1 MNLWPVR
8 TRKCNTKNT
17 KTVGENMLRIG
28 LVLHSKREDALLCAN
43 RAIQF
48 LTARNVRVS
57 AEDEFASLLNV
68 IPFSQTDSVD
78 VLVALGGDG
87 TLLRAVQYA
96 FRWEASL
103 LGVNLGRVGFLTE
116 AEPGEIEQALEA
128 VIQGAY
134 ELESRPIL
142 HVEAGGQHWHAIN
155 DAVLFRGGS
164 ARLTTI
170 NAWVDGELSGRYV
183 ADGIVVATPTG
194 STGYS
199 LSAGGPIISPRVDCM
214 VITPICAH
222 TLQHRPTVVSGS
234 ADIILELLPDD
245 IQRAALQ
252 VDGQSCMEL
261 TSGMRARIRKD
272 ERPVRLIRLK
282 KQHFFQ
288 LVRDKLTEWSR

>member
-1 MNLWPVR
+1 
-8 TRKCNTKNT
+8 
-17 KTVGENMLRIG
+17 MLRIG
-28 LVLHSKREDALLCAN
+28 LILHSQREDALECAA
-43 RAIQF
+43 RAIRY
-48 LTARNVRVS
+48 LTERHVQVS
-57 AEDEFASLLNV
+57 AEDEFAPLLQV
-68 IPFSQTDSVD
+68 APFSSTDGVD
-78 VLVALGGDG
+78 VLVSLGGDG

-96 FRWEASL
+96 FRWEAAL

-116 AEPGEIEQALEA
+116 AEPSEIERALEA

-134 ELESRPIL
+134 EVETRPIL
-142 HVEAGGQHWHAIN
+142 HVEASGQHWHALN
-155 DAVLFRGGS
+155 DAVLSRGGS

-183 ADGIVVATPTG
+183 ADGVVVATPTG

-199 LSAGGPIISPRVDCM
+199 LSAGGPIVSPKVDCM

-222 TLQHRPTVVSGS
+222 TLQHRPTVVHGG
-234 ADIILELLPDD
+234 ADITLELLPEDV
-245 IQRAALQ
+245 QRAALQ

-261 TSGMRARIRKD
+261 TSGMQAHIRKD
-272 ERPVRLIRLK
+272 DRPIRLIRLR